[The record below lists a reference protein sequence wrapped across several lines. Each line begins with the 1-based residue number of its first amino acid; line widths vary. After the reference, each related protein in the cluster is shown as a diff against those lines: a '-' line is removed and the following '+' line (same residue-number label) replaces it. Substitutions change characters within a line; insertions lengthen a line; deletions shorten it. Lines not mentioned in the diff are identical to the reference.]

1 MYYGAVSGNADPQGK
16 NRCLL
21 RVPQLLGSAVTTWAV
36 SMTPVSSPPAV
47 GSLVA
52 VVFLGGDL
60 DHPAYMVVNPQP
72 PAAAA
77 PGLPAGSNGELVID
91 SSNQGGSDA
100 SANIEL
106 FSKNASGNGQTAV
119 VLNGFTVF
127 MQGGFQTGATSN
139 AFMGGQLTVGSIFL
153 QNGPANPAGGNNS
166 QNIQGQ
172 NTIAAAPG
180 TYNQTWGS
188 EVATTVGILFAAYNS
203 LKASFDTLYQA
214 VDNIWT
220 NLYT

>member
-1 MYYGAVSGNADPQGK
+1 MYYGSVSGNADPQGK

-60 DHPAYMVVNPQP
+60 DHPAYMVINPQP
-72 PAAAA
+72 PPAAA
-77 PGLPAGSNGELVID
+77 PSLPAGFNGELAID
-91 SSNQGGSDA
+91 SSNQGAGDV

-139 AFMGGQLTVGSIFL
+139 ATIGADLFV
-153 QNGPANPAGGNNS
+153 GGNV
-166 QNIQGQ
+166 
-172 NTIAAAPG
+172 TAANFLLNPPMAVPFNRAQIDAG
-180 TYNQTWGS
+180 TATLAQVNAFLSGL
-188 EVATTVGILFAAYNS
+188 VAS
-203 LKASFDTLYQA
+203 LERRGLMA
-214 VDNIWT
+214 
-220 NLYT
+220 